1 MGPEVIV
8 KDLTSACVEFI
19 APKVAKGKHN
29 ANIMTWIFLFA
40 RNPDRKEDDRIF
52 MIFSFPCW
60 NVKGKANAV
69 WESYHLLTFPKC
81 SRFISDG
88 CLSHFQ
94 TKHSGPVAGNVQKR
108 TGPTNLA

>member
-60 NVKGKANAV
+60 NVKGTADEV
-69 WESYHLLTFPKC
+69 WEVCLL
-81 SRFISDG
+81 
-88 CLSHFQ
+88 HFHY
-94 TKHSGPVAGNVQKR
+94 KHSACVAGNIQN
-108 TGPTNLA
+108 GPAQQASHERPPGCQEPF